1 MVNHVV
7 SFKLKDFPTVE
18 KTAVA
23 KELKSLLEGLKEKIT
38 ELKYLEVG
46 INHDLTSSNYDLV
59 LISHFDSLET
69 LKAYQVHPEHQKVG
83 KRIVEASASRAAVDF
98 IF

>member
-7 SFKLKDFPTVE
+7 SFKLKDFPGEE
-18 KTAVA
+18 KMAVA
-23 KELKSLLEGLKEKIT
+23 AELKSMLEGLKEKIT

-46 INHDLTSSNYDLV
+46 INHDLASSNYDLV

-69 LKAYQVHPEHQKVG
+69 LNAYQVHPEHQKVG
-83 KRIVEASASRAAVDF
+83 KRIVEATVSRAAVDF

>member
-1 MVNHVV
+1 MLNHVV
-7 SFKLKDFPTVE
+7 SFKLKDYPIEE
-18 KTAVA
+18 KMAVA
-23 KELKSLLEGLKEKIT
+23 GELKNMLEGLKDKIS

-69 LKAYQVHPEHQKVG
+69 MKAYQVHPEHQKVV
-83 KRIVEASASRAAVDF
+83 KRVLETTTSRAAVDF
-98 IF
+98 VF

>member
-7 SFKLKDFPTVE
+7 SFKLKDFPMDD
-18 KTAVA
+18 KMAVA
-23 KELKSLLEGLKEKIT
+23 QELKSLLEGLKEKIT

-83 KRIVEASASRAAVDF
+83 KRIVEASVSRAAVDF

>member
-7 SFKLKDFPTVE
+7 SFKLKDFPMDE

-23 KELKSLLEGLKEKIT
+23 AELKSLLEGLKEKIT

-46 INHDLTSSNYDLV
+46 INHDLTSANYDLV

-69 LKAYQVHPEHQKVG
+69 LKAYQVHPEHQKVV
-83 KRIVEASASRAAVDF
+83 KRVLETTTARAAVDF

>member
-83 KRIVEASASRAAVDF
+83 KRIVEASVSRAAVDF

>member
-7 SFKLKDFPTVE
+7 SFKLKDFPMDE

-23 KELKSLLEGLKEKIT
+23 RELKLLLEGLKDKIT

-46 INHDLTSSNYDLV
+46 IDHDLSSANYDLV

-69 LKAYQVHPEHQKVG
+69 LKAYQVHPEHQKVV
-83 KRIVEASASRAAVDF
+83 KRVLETTTARAAVDF

>member
-7 SFKLKDFPTVE
+7 SFKLKDFSMDE

-23 KELKSLLEGLKEKIT
+23 AELKSKLEGLKEKIT

-69 LKAYQVHPEHQKVG
+69 LKAYQIHPEHQKVV
-83 KRIVEASASRAAVDF
+83 KRVLETTTARAAVDF

>member
-7 SFKLKDFPTVE
+7 SFKLKDFPLDE
-18 KTAVA
+18 KKAVA
-23 KELKSLLEGLKEKIT
+23 AELKTMLEGLKEKIS

-46 INHDLTSSNYDLV
+46 INHDLTSANYDLV

-83 KRIVEASASRAAVDF
+83 KRIVEATVSRAAVDF